1 MCNKKKKREQ
11 WVVGTPLPPNILVIS
26 KKKKKKK
33 TPITIVSLGIGN
45 KKDKPH
51 SYKRAP
57 FQGLV

>member
-1 MCNKKKKREQ
+1 M
-11 WVVGTPLPPNILVIS
+11 VGTPLPPNILVIS